1 MHPKPMTNSQFL
13 SYQDLI
19 YRRLGILYKEEKR
32 DMLQGKVSRQMRA
45 MEIEGYDQYFQ
56 IIRRATEDDKV
67 WTDLVDDI
75 TIHTTNYFRERN
87 HFDYISKN
95 IDTILKSNPRI
106 LQRGEIKCWSSACST
121 GEEAY
126 TLAMVLKDCLGD
138 RIVPKILATDVSKG
152 SVAKAIK
159 GEYRKDIRRDIDPL
173 VLQRHFIKTAETYRV
188 SQDIKRLVTFRSFNL
203 ADHFPFK
210 DTLDIIFCRNV
221 MIYFSPEMQQS
232 LLDKFYRALTPGG
245 LLFIG
250 HSESLIGKVH
260 RFKYIQPTVYMR

>member
-1 MHPKPMTNSQFL
+1 MQLKPMTDSQFL
-13 SYQDLI
+13 KYQDLI

-32 DMLQGKVSRQMRA
+32 DMLLGKVSKHMRA
-45 MEIEGYDQYFQ
+45 MEIEGYDQFFQ
-56 IIRRATEDDKV
+56 IIRGAAEDDQV

-87 HFDYISKN
+87 HFDYISRN
-95 IDTILKSNPRI
+95 VDTIMKSNPRI
-106 LQRGEIKCWSSACST
+106 LQRAEVRGWSSACST

-126 TLAMVLKDCLGD
+126 TMAMVLKDSMGD
-138 RIVPKILATDVSKG
+138 RATPKVLATDVSKG

-159 GEYRKDIRRDIDPL
+159 GEYRKDIRKDVDPL
-173 VLQRHFIKTAETYRV
+173 ILQRYFTKAGEHYRV
-188 SQDIKRLVTFRSFNL
+188 NQEIRRFITFRSFNL
-203 ADHFPFK
+203 AEQFPFR
-210 DTLDIIFCRNV
+210 DSFDIIFCRNV

-232 LLDKFYRALTPGG
+232 LLNKLYRALTPGG

-260 RFKYIQPTVYMR
+260 RFQYIQPTVYMR